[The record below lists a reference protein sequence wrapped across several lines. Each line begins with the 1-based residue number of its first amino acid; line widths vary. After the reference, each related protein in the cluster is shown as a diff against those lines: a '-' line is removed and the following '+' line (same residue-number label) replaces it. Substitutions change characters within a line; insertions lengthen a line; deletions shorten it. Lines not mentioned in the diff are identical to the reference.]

1 MFNATV
7 IVPSGFIV
15 NGPFGVEV
23 KVTCPG
29 EVPITAC
36 APFKVSFP
44 ITLDVLVPAS
54 TLGLSVI
61 AAITGTAGTFKDVE
75 VTHSGLV

>member
-1 MFNATV
+1 MFDATV
-7 IVPSGFIV
+7 IVPSAFIV

-36 APFKVSFP
+36 TPLKVSFP
-44 ITLDVLVPAS
+44 ITLGVFVPGS
-54 TLGLSVI
+54 TLGLSVK
-61 AAITGTAGTFKDVE
+61 AAITGVFKGGE
-75 VTHSGLV
+75 VMHIGLL